1 MSMHKYIQPVKFKTE
16 LKKSSAILQVQEYV
30 NENIGDFL
38 DGEEISFEYI
48 DEFGDTAYASAI
60 VKIVNGTA
68 KLYVAVNENDTIKI
82 VETPEAP
89 KDTKSL
95 WVTDFSTE
103 EDQPRDIYEAFNS
116 LSSEY
121 KKLKEIVERH
131 DYALASTLAGGD
143 ILLNAQKYD
152 IENEHEQEKPE
163 DAEYDESYATGD
175 TVITSY
181 DFYVGGSSLRKFSN
195 DTTMLYTEQKYYLDL
210 RLYNRAGERVRETDE
225 VTVRFR
231 HSENVEI
238 NERRFLLSHITGYT
252 SIDTEVRVNGELI
265 DAEPYYVNFGGEQ
278 EPDYKPYSEPN
289 VHHMLIKQADT
300 YEILMDNINYLLVN
314 ELVWCSGDN
323 HLYLKAKAKDGS
335 IRLFVINGGG
345 DGEEIPDDPDTGSTS
360 GDTTAVTYDT
370 NFIVSGDTLF
380 VESTNPDSSKA
391 VFVDENGILNI
402 NVGGRVNADGIL
414 LLNTTSTTGSTPD
427 TPTGSTTGST
437 VDVGTDGTADFG
449 GTTDVNNGILSL
461 SGNNG
466 YGARVTQDG
475 ILEITL

>member
-1 MSMHKYIQPVKFKTE
+1 MSIGKKYIQLPKFQTHQG
-16 LKKSSAILQVQEYV
+16 KKETISLVEKHI
-30 NENIGDFL
+30 NENLSNFK
-38 DGEEISFEYI
+38 DGEEISIEYKGQ
-48 DEFGDTAYASAI
+48 DGGQMYSTAVIKITDGIAKLFVSI
-60 VKIVNGTA
+60 EDSETLKIV
-68 KLYVAVNENDTIKI
+68 DT
-82 VETPEAP
+82 VGEP
-89 KDTKSL
+89 KDKNAL
-95 WVTDFSTE
+95 WVTDFSVD
-103 EDQPRDIYEAFNS
+103 DQPSNIYEAFMS

-131 DYALASTLAGGD
+131 DYALANTLAGGD

-163 DAEYDESYATGD
+163 DAEYDDDYATGD
-175 TVITSY
+175 TTIVSY
-181 DFYVGGSSLRKFSN
+181 DFYVGGTSLRKFSN
-195 DTTMLYTEQKYYLDL
+195 DTTMLYVEQKYYLDL

-225 VTVRFR
+225 VTVKFK

-265 DAEPYYVNFGGEQ
+265 DAEPYYVNFSGEQ

-300 YEILMDNINYLLVN
+300 YEILMDNLNYLLVN
-314 ELVWCSGDN
+314 ELCWCSGDN
-323 HLYLKAKAKDGS
+323 QLYMKAKAKDGT
-335 IRLFVINGGG
+335 IQLFVIGS
-345 DGEEIPDDPDTGSTS
+345 GEGKDFPDDSGSTS

-370 NFIVSGDTLF
+370 NFIVSGNTLF

-402 NVGGRVNADGIL
+402 NVGGRVNADNIL

-427 TPTGSTTGST
+427 TPTGSTDGST
-437 VDVGTDGTADFG
+437 IEVGADGTADFG
-449 GTTDVNNGILSL
+449 GTTEVNNGILSL

-466 YGARVTQDG
+466 YGATVTPNG
-475 ILEITL
+475 ILEITLSS

>member
-1 MSMHKYIQPVKFKTE
+1 MSIHRYIQPVKFKTE
-16 LKKSSAILQVQEYV
+16 LKKSSAILQIQEYV
-30 NENIGDFL
+30 NENIGKFL

-68 KLYVAVNENDTIKI
+68 KLYVAVNENDTIRI

-95 WVTDFSTE
+95 WVADFSTE

-163 DAEYDESYATGD
+163 EAEYDEDYATKD

-181 DFYVGGSSLRKFSN
+181 DFYVGGTSLRKFSN
-195 DTTMLYTEQKYYLDL
+195 DTTMLYAKQKYYLDL
-210 RLYNRAGERVRETDE
+210 RLYNKAGERVKETDE

-265 DAEPYYVNFGGEQ
+265 DAEPYYVNFSGEQ

-300 YEILMDNINYLLVN
+300 YEMLMDNLNYLLVN

-323 HLYLKAKAKDGS
+323 HLYMKAKAKDGS

-345 DGEEIPDDPDTGSTS
+345 GGEEIPDDPDSGGTG
-360 GDTTAVTYDT
+360 GDTTYDT
-370 NFIVSGDTLF
+370 NFIVSNGTLF

-391 VFVDENGILNI
+391 VFVDENGIFNI

-414 LLNTTSTTGSTPD
+414 LLNTTSTAGSAPD
-427 TPTGSTTGST
+427 TPTDSTNGSTI
-437 VDVGTDGTADFG
+437 DVNTDGTADFG
-449 GTTDVNNGILSL
+449 GTTEVNNGILSL
-461 SGNNG
+461 SGNND
-466 YGARVTQDG
+466 YGAMVTQDG
-475 ILEITL
+475 TLEITL